1 MKRMKKTPLYEKHC
15 ALGGKMTEFG
25 GWQLPV
31 QYTGILEEHQ
41 QVRNAAGLFDVSHM
55 GEVTVTGPHA
65 GEFVENLVTNAV
77 RRAENGRCIYSP
89 MCAPDGGVVDDLLVY
104 KRADDRYLIV
114 VNAANTD
121 KDFEWMCAHAVEGAE
136 LCNVSARYAQLAVQ
150 GPRAQAI
157 LQKLTDTP
165 LEALRFYRF
174 REGCRVAGADAIVS
188 RTGYTGEDGFEVYVA
203 PEKAPALWDAILEAG
218 RDEGIVPVGLG
229 ARDTLRFEAAL
240 PLYGHELSDTI
251 TPLEA
256 GLSKFVK
263 LDKSGFIGRDALLR
277 QVQEGVPRKLVGLT
291 MIDRGIARAGCG
303 VRVGGKP
310 AGAVTTGTFSPTLR
324 KSIAMALVD
333 SASLAAGEPV
343 SVVVRGKE
351 LTAGLT
357 ELPFYTKRYK
367 K

>member
-1 MKRMKKTPLYEKHC
+1 MKKTPLYEKHL

-25 GWQLPV
+25 RWLLPV
-31 QYTGILEEHQ
+31 QYTGILEEHRR
-41 QVRNAAGLFDVSHM
+41 VRDAAGLFDVSHM
-55 GEVTVTGPHA
+55 GEVTVTGPRA
-65 GEFVENLVTNAV
+65 GEFVEKLVTNAV

-121 KDFEWMCAHAVEGAE
+121 KDFEWMRAHAAEGAE
-136 LCNVSARYAQLAVQ
+136 LCNVSGQYAQLAVQ

-165 LEALRFYRF
+165 LEAIRFYRF
-174 REGCRVAGADAIVS
+174 REGCRVNGAEAIVS

-203 PEKAPALWDAILEAG
+203 PDKAPALWDAILEAG
-218 RDEGIVPVGLG
+218 RGEGIVPVGLG

-240 PLYGHELSDTI
+240 PLYGHELSDTT

-263 LDKSGFIGRDALLR
+263 FDKGDFIGRDALLR
-277 QVQEGVPRKLVGLT
+277 QSREIPRTLVGLEMT
-291 MIDRGIARAGCG
+291 DRGIARAGCE
-303 VRVGGKP
+303 VRLGGRP

-324 KSIAMALVD
+324 LNIAMALVD
-333 SASLAAGEPV
+333 SACLSAGEPV
-343 SVVVRGKE
+343 SVVIRGKE
-351 LTAGLT
+351 LAAKRV
-357 ELPFYTKRYK
+357 ELPFYTKKYK